1 MITPI
6 ERKKVS
12 AQILDELKRMIKEKE
27 FPADS
32 KLPSENELAKMFG
45 VSRSPIREAL
55 RVLEAGGLVESRQGG
70 GSYVREVNLV
80 SMLDSVT
87 FEMISIDQ
95 VYDLLEMR
103 TVVETEAAAFAAL
116 RATSEEVGKIKD
128 ALDAF
133 AAKME
138 DDQSI
143 GSEADFQFHHEIVK
157 ASHNPFLLQSVESL
171 RELYQRSLNFSL
183 KQNIGRARKRKQ
195 VYEEHLKIYEAIMEQ
210 NDKAAAYYMKG
221 HLINARIK
229 LGDKRIEPLS
239 EHME

>member
-12 AQILDELKRMIKEKE
+12 AQILDELKRMIKDKE

-70 GSYVREVNLV
+70 GSYVREVNLAN
-80 SMLDSVT
+80 MLDSVT

-116 RATSEEVGKIKD
+116 RASSEEVEKIRD

-195 VYEEHLKIYEAIMEQ
+195 VYEEHLKIYEAIMEG
-210 NDKAAAYYMKG
+210 NDKAAAYFMKR